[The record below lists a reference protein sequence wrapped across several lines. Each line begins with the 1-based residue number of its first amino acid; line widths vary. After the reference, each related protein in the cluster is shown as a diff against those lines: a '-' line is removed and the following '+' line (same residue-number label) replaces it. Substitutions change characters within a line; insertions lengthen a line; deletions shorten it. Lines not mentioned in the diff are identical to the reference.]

1 MPEFSSEIA
10 AIASRLSLKLTET
23 QIDQLSS
30 YIQLLA
36 KWNKAY
42 NLTAIRN
49 VDEMLDRHLLDSLS
63 IGAYIDG
70 QRLIDVGTGGGLPG
84 LPLSIVYP
92 DKHFTLLDSNSKKT
106 RFLKQVVMELNLPN
120 VDVVHSRVEAF
131 QPENLFDAVLSRAFA
146 SLEDM
151 VVGSEHLLSATGV
164 YLAMKG
170 IWPEMELQPINKP
183 YKVQPIDWP
192 GNDQERHL
200 VIISQQ

>member
-10 AIASRLSLKLTET
+10 AIASRLSLTLTET

-131 QPENLFDAVLSRAFA
+131 QPENVFDAVLSRAFA